1 MSIFEM
7 FRIGKVINLLE
18 YPLCTQDAETG
29 RCLDVKQM
37 PHMGCKH
44 TAVNE

>member
-18 YPLCTQDAETG
+18 YSLCTQDAETG